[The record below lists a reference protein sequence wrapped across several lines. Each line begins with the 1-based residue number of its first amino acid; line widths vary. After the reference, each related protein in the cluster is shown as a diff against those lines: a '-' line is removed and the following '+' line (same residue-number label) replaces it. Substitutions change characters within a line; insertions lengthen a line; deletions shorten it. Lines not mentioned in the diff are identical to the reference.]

1 MKIDTPFIAARFAAV
16 YWEPMVGSNERIT
29 AMIAVEPEPG
39 SSALIPAVH
48 AILPLKRLRSML
60 GVSRGNSAF
69 GILSTAAEFMTSR
82 LTAGLTLEEL
92 DSPFSGFTI
101 GDPRRIKAFSEEQLL
116 SGAMQMVSS
125 LGDVDDLLDGELSE
139 TRLTATTLAF
149 LKTVQAAFA
158 ADNKERKQRF
168 FRTLN
173 AEYADSVKI
182 DYSHRKW
189 LVQFT
194 SMPSTLGQNPYMIR
208 EGESK
213 ILELITAQQII
224 ESATHPVL
232 IINKQPILELTG
244 ETQDAAESAKRRF
257 ESLAKRHGVEPVVV
271 ESKGEAINILES
283 FA

>member
-1 MKIDTPFIAARFAAV
+1 MKIDIPFIAARFAAI

-29 AMIAVEPEPG
+29 AMIAVAPEPG
-39 SSALIPAVH
+39 SSALAPSVH

-60 GVSRGNSAF
+60 GISKGNSAF
-69 GILSTAAEFMTSR
+69 GILSAAAEFMTSR
-82 LTAGLTLEEL
+82 LAAGLTLEEL

-101 GDPRRIKAFSEEQLL
+101 GEPRRIKAFSEEQLL

-139 TRLTATTLAF
+139 TRLTATTFAF

-158 ADNKERKQRF
+158 ADDKERKLRF

-173 AEYADSVKI
+173 AEKADSVKI
-182 DYSHRKW
+182 DYSHKKW

-194 SMPSTLGQNPYMIR
+194 SMPSTIGQNPYMIR

-213 ILELITAQQII
+213 ILELITAQQFI
-224 ESATHPVL
+224 ESRTLPVL
-232 IINKQPILELTG
+232 IINKQPILELSG
-244 ETQDAAESAKRRF
+244 EVQDIAESAKRRF
-257 ESLAKRHGVEPVVV
+257 ESLAKRYQIEPMVV
-271 ESKGEAINILES
+271 ESKAQAVNILES